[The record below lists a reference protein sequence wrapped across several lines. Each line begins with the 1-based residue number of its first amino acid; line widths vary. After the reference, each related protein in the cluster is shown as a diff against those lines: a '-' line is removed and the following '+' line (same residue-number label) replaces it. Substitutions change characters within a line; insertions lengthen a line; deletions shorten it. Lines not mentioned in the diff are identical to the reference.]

1 MSLRAGDPAEIG
13 GYPLEARLGSG
24 GMGTVFLARTS
35 SGRPVAIKLIHPQFA
50 ADDEFRIRF
59 RQEVAAARRVSG
71 AFTAAVVDAA
81 PEAEQPWMATTYIQ
95 GHTLA
100 RRIAMKGPLS
110 GAELRRLAIGLAEAL
125 RDIHRVGVIH
135 RDLKPSNVVLSPE
148 GPRVIDFGISRA
160 VDQQTLTVTGRVI
173 GTPPFMSPE
182 QLQAPRDVGPRSDV
196 FSLGTL
202 LAYAATGHGPFDA
215 DSPYI
220 AAYQV
225 VHEEPS
231 LEDVPAALR
240 TVAESCLAKD
250 PNGRPSA
257 DELLVLLRD
266 LPTDLDQTDAR
277 GVGAGR
283 TRDMA
288 TEHHFAAPAT
298 PTPAA
303 PTPVTPRPVTSTPAT
318 RTPATPTPTTPTPAT
333 PTPAAPTSAAPTT
346 TPAGPDTGSADT
358 SVGRRSRPRWRP
370 VLAATV
376 VVTVA
381 AIGGGVA
388 ALTAGGFGGNG
399 GDKGHSLAAPGAALP
414 DGFEPWHKTVSGGR
428 PDTPDELRCVVHGD
442 ALFCGG
448 GSVVATRIRAKD
460 GSRVWT
466 AKSPGVPV
474 DGVHLVGATDDT
486 VLGYRFAAQDAPQD
500 PPSEVVAIDA
510 NNGRELWSV
519 PSGAQSTAVT
529 GRTQDALVVGSDVVT
544 VDASNSRFEARDA
557 HSGQVTWTSPFP
569 AGTQCAPVPVGPRL
583 VAMCA
588 KNAEVDA
595 LAVRH
600 PTLHPVDRASGTLGR
615 PIAVNGPAVPVG
627 VAKGR
632 LVLLQVHR
640 RGTEPAGYDGVAQV
654 DPASRKVTYSRLA
667 KTYAGTPGMAG
678 STVYVSGQTGLV
690 TALDPAT
697 GREKWSRQTGVEG
710 ASGPGV
716 GADALYFS
724 SATGRVV
731 ALSPDDGKPLW
742 TTNPQVDGLTGEQG
756 ASPRVTLAG
765 RAVIVA
771 ADKNTLFAFDAQK
784 PPKSG

>member
-100 RRIAMKGPLS
+100 RRIATKGPLS

-125 RDIHRVGVIH
+125 RDIHRVGVVH

-160 VDQQTLTVTGRVI
+160 VDQQTLTITGRVI

-231 LEDVPAALR
+231 LDDVPVALR
-240 TVAESCLAKD
+240 TVVESCLAKEPD
-250 PNGRPSA
+250 GRPSA

-266 LPTDLDQTDAR
+266 LPADLGQTDAR
-277 GVGAGR
+277 EVGAGR
-283 TRDMA
+283 TRDMI
-288 TEHHFAAPAT
+288 TQHHFAAPAA
-298 PTPAA
+298 PAPA
-303 PTPVTPRPVTSTPAT
+303 P
-318 RTPATPTPTTPTPAT
+318 
-333 PTPAAPTSAAPTT
+333 PTT
-346 TPAGPDTGSADT
+346 TPAGPETGST
-358 SVGRRSRPRWRP
+358 GTPIGRRLRRRWRP
-370 VLAATV
+370 VLAAAV
-376 VVTVA
+376 AVA

-388 ALTAGGFGGNG
+388 TWKAGGFGGNSG
-399 GDKGHSLAAPGAALP
+399 GDKGNSLAAAGAALP
-414 DGFEPWHKTVSGGR
+414 DGFEPWHKAVPGGR
-428 PDTPDELRCVVHGD
+428 PDIPDELRCVAHGD

-448 GSVVATRIRAKD
+448 GSVVATRIRARD

-474 DGVHLVGATDDT
+474 NGMHLVGATEDT

-519 PSGAQSTAVT
+519 PSGAQSAAVT
-529 GRTQDALVVGSDVVT
+529 GRTQDAIVVGSDVVT
-544 VDASNSRFEARDA
+544 VDASNSRFEARNA
-557 HSGQVTWTSPFP
+557 HSGHVTWTSPFP
-569 AGTQCAPVPVGPRL
+569 AGTQCAPVPVGPQL

-588 KNAEVDA
+588 TNAEVDA

-600 PTLHPVDRASGTLGR
+600 PTLYPVDRASGTLGR
-615 PIAVNGPAVPVG
+615 PIAVNGPAVPMG
-627 VAKGR
+627 VANGR
-632 LVLLQVHR
+632 LVLLQVHMQ
-640 RGTEPAGYDGVAQV
+640 GTESAGYDGVARV

-667 KTYAGTPGMAG
+667 KTYAGTPGMAD

-710 ASGPGV
+710 ASGPV
-716 GADALYFS
+716 AGADALYFS

-731 ALSPDDGKPLW
+731 ALSPHDGKTLW
-742 TTNPQVDGLTGEQG
+742 TTDPQADGLTGGSG

-771 ADKNTLFAFDAQK
+771 AAKNTLFAFDAQK

>member
-35 SGRPVAIKLIHPQFA
+35 SGRRVAIKLIHPQFA

-59 RQEVAAARRVSG
+59 RQEVAAARQVSG

-95 GHTLA
+95 GPTLA
-100 RRIAMKGPLS
+100 RRIGTKGPLS

-125 RDIHRVGVIH
+125 RDIHRVGVVH

-160 VDQQTLTVTGRVI
+160 VDQQTLTITGRVI

-202 LAYAATGHGPFDA
+202 LAYSATGHGPFDA
-215 DSPYI
+215 ESPYI

-225 VHEEPS
+225 VHREPS
-231 LEDVPAALR
+231 LEDVPVALR
-240 TVAESCLAKD
+240 TVVESCLAKE

-266 LPTDLDQTDAR
+266 LQADLGQIDAW

-283 TRDMA
+283 TRDMV
-288 TEHHFAAPAT
+288 TEHHFA
-298 PTPAA
+298 
-303 PTPVTPRPVTSTPAT
+303 
-318 RTPATPTPTTPTPAT
+318 TPATPAPTTPTV
-333 PTPAAPTSAAPTT
+333 TPAA
-346 TPAGPDTGSADT
+346 PDTGSADT
-358 SVGRRSRPRWRP
+358 PIGRRLRRRWRP
-370 VLAATV
+370 VFAAAV
-376 VVTVA
+376 AVTVA

-388 ALTAGGFGGNG
+388 ALTAGGFGENSR
-399 GDKGHSLAAPGAALP
+399 GDKGNSLAVQGAALP
-414 DGFEPWHKTVSGGR
+414 DGFKPWHETVPGGR
-428 PDTPDELRCVVHGD
+428 EDIPDELRCIAHGDGD

-448 GSVVATRIRAKD
+448 GSVVATRIRARD

-474 DGVHLVGATDDT
+474 NGMHLVGATDDT
-486 VLGYRFAAQDAPQD
+486 VLGYRFAAQNAPQD
-500 PPSEVVAIDA
+500 PPSEVVALDA
-510 NNGRELWSV
+510 NTGRELWSV

-529 GRTQDALVVGSDVVT
+529 GRTQDAIVTGSVVVT
-544 VDASNSRFEARDA
+544 VDASNSRFEARNA
-557 HSGQVTWTSPFP
+557 HSGQVTWTSSFP
-569 AGTQCAPVPVGPRL
+569 AGTQCAPVLVGSEL

-588 KNAEVDA
+588 TDAEVNA
-595 LAVRH
+595 FAVRH
-600 PTLHPVDRASGTLGR
+600 PTLYPVDRASGALGR
-615 PIAVNGPAVPVG
+615 PIEVNGRAVPLG
-627 VAKGR
+627 VANGR
-632 LVLLQVHR
+632 LVLLQVHME
-640 RGTEPAGYDGVAQV
+640 GTDPAGYNGVTRV
-654 DPASRKVTYSRLA
+654 DPASRKVTYSRWA
-667 KTYAGTPGMAG
+667 KAYAGTPGMAD

-697 GREKWSRQTGVEG
+697 GRKKWSRQTGVEG
-710 ASGPGV
+710 AAGPV
-716 GADALYFS
+716 AGAGALYFS

-742 TTNPQVDGLTGEQG
+742 TTDPQVDGLTGQQG

-771 ADKNTLFAFDAQK
+771 AAKNTLFAFDAQK

>member
-59 RQEVAAARRVSG
+59 RQEVAAARQVSG

-100 RRIAMKGPLS
+100 RHIATKGPLS

-125 RDIHRVGVIH
+125 RDIHRVGVVH

-160 VDQQTLTVTGRVI
+160 VDQQTLTITGRVI

-202 LAYAATGHGPFDA
+202 LAYSATGHGPFDA
-215 DSPYI
+215 ESPYI

-225 VHEEPS
+225 VHREPS
-231 LEDVPAALR
+231 LEDVPVALR
-240 TVAESCLAKD
+240 TVVESCLAKE

-266 LPTDLDQTDAR
+266 LPTDLDQIDAR
-277 GVGAGR
+277 GVGTSR

-288 TEHHFAAPAT
+288 TEHHFATPATPAPAT
-298 PTPAA
+298 PTI
-303 PTPVTPRPVTSTPAT
+303 
-318 RTPATPTPTTPTPAT
+318 
-333 PTPAAPTSAAPTT
+333 TPAA
-346 TPAGPDTGSADT
+346 PDTGSADT
-358 SVGRRSRPRWRP
+358 AIGRRLRRRWRP
-370 VLAATV
+370 AVAAAV
-376 VVTVA
+376 AVTVA

-388 ALTAGGFGGNG
+388 ALTTGGFGGNSG
-399 GDKGHSLAAPGAALP
+399 GDKGNSRAVQGAALP
-414 DGFEPWHKTVSGGR
+414 DGFKPWHETVPGGR
-428 PDTPDELRCVVHGD
+428 EDIPDELRCIAHGD

-474 DGVHLVGATDDT
+474 NGMHLVGATDDT
-486 VLGYRFAAQDAPQD
+486 VLGYRFAAQNAPQD
-500 PPSEVVAIDA
+500 PPSEVVALDA
-510 NNGRELWSV
+510 KTGRELWSV

-529 GRTQDALVVGSDVVT
+529 GRTQDAIVTGSVVVT
-544 VDASNSRFEARDA
+544 VDASNSRFEARNA

-569 AGTQCAPVPVGPRL
+569 AGTQCAPVPVGPQL

-588 KNAEVDA
+588 TNTEVNAF
-595 LAVRH
+595 AVRH
-600 PTLHPVDRASGTLGR
+600 PTLYPVDRASGALGK
-615 PIAVNGPAVPVG
+615 PIEVNGPAVPTG
-627 VAKGR
+627 VANGR
-632 LVLLQVHR
+632 LVLLQVHME
-640 RGTEPAGYDGVAQV
+640 GTDPAGYNGVTRV
-654 DPASRKVTYSRLA
+654 DPASRKVTYSRWA
-667 KTYAGTPGMAG
+667 KTYAGTPGMAD
-678 STVYVSGQTGLV
+678 STVYVSGQTGLI

-697 GREKWSRQTGVEG
+697 GRKKWSRQTGVEG
-710 ASGPGV
+710 AAGPAA
-716 GADALYFS
+716 GAGALYFS

-731 ALSPDDGKPLW
+731 ALAPDDGKPLW
-742 TTNPQVDGLTGEQG
+742 TTDPQVDGLTGQQG

-771 ADKNTLFAFDAQK
+771 AAKNTLFAFDAQK

>member
-1 MSLRAGDPAEIG
+1 MSLREGDPAEIG

-50 ADDEFRIRF
+50 AGDEFRIRF
-59 RQEVAAARRVSG
+59 RQEVAAARQVSG

-95 GHTLA
+95 GPTLA
-100 RRIAMKGPLS
+100 RRIATKGPLS

-125 RDIHRVGVIH
+125 RDIHRVGVVH

-160 VDQQTLTVTGRVI
+160 VDQQTLTITGRVI

-202 LAYAATGHGPFDA
+202 LAYSATGHGPFDA
-215 DSPYI
+215 ESPYI

-225 VHEEPS
+225 VHREPS
-231 LEDVPAALR
+231 LEDVPVALR
-240 TVAESCLAKD
+240 TVVESCLAKE

-266 LPTDLDQTDAR
+266 LPADLGQIDAR

-283 TRDMA
+283 TRDMV
-288 TEHHFAAPAT
+288 TEHHFATPATPAPAT
-298 PTPAA
+298 PTI
-303 PTPVTPRPVTSTPAT
+303 
-318 RTPATPTPTTPTPAT
+318 
-333 PTPAAPTSAAPTT
+333 TPAAH
-346 TPAGPDTGSADT
+346 DTRSADT
-358 SVGRRSRPRWRP
+358 PIGRRLRRRWRP
-370 VLAATV
+370 VFAAAV
-376 VVTVA
+376 AVTVA

-399 GDKGHSLAAPGAALP
+399 GGDKRNSLAAQAAALP
-414 DGFEPWHKTVSGGR
+414 HGFKPWHETVPGGR
-428 PDTPDELRCVVHGD
+428 EDIPDELRCIAHGD

-448 GSVVATRIRAKD
+448 GSVVATRIRARD

-474 DGVHLVGATDDT
+474 NGMHLVGATDDT
-486 VLGYRFAAQDAPQD
+486 VLGYRFAAQNAPQG
-500 PPSEVVAIDA
+500 PPSEVVALDA
-510 NNGRELWSV
+510 NTGRELWSV

-529 GRTQDALVVGSDVVT
+529 GRTQDAIVTGSVVVT
-544 VDASNSRFEARDA
+544 VDASNSRFEARNA
-557 HSGQVTWTSPFP
+557 HSGQVTWTSSFP
-569 AGTQCAPVPVGPRL
+569 AGTQCAPVPVGPQL

-588 KNAEVDA
+588 TNAEVNA
-595 LAVRH
+595 FAVRH
-600 PTLHPVDRASGTLGR
+600 PTLYPVDRASGALGR
-615 PIAVNGPAVPVG
+615 PIEVNGPAVPIG
-627 VAKGR
+627 VANGR
-632 LVLLQVHR
+632 LVLLQVHME
-640 RGTEPAGYDGVAQV
+640 GTDPAGYNGVTRV

-667 KTYAGTPGMAG
+667 KTYAGTPGMAD
-678 STVYVSGQTGLV
+678 STAYVSGQTGLV

-697 GREKWSRQTGVEG
+697 GRKKWSRQTGVEG
-710 ASGPGV
+710 AAGPV
-716 GADALYFS
+716 AGAGALYFS

-742 TTNPQVDGLTGEQG
+742 TTDPQVDGLTGQQG

-771 ADKNTLFAFDAQK
+771 AAKNTLFAFDAQK
-784 PPKSG
+784 PPKLG

>member
-1 MSLRAGDPAEIG
+1 MSLRGGDPAEIG

-35 SGRPVAIKLIHPQFA
+35 SGRPVAIKLIHQQFA

-81 PEAEQPWMATTYIQ
+81 PEAEQPWMATTYIE

-100 RRIAMKGPLS
+100 QHITTKGPLN

-125 RDIHRVGVIH
+125 RDIHRVGVVH

-160 VDQQTLTVTGRVI
+160 VDQQTLTMTGRVI

-182 QLQAPRDVGPRSDV
+182 QLQAPRGVGPRSDV

-202 LAYAATGHGPFDA
+202 LVYAATGRGPFDA
-215 DSPYI
+215 DSPYMT
-220 AAYQV
+220 AYQV
-225 VHEEPS
+225 VHEAPS
-231 LEDVPAALR
+231 LGAVPVALR
-240 TVAESCLAKD
+240 AVVESCLDKE
-250 PNGRPSA
+250 PEGRPSA

-266 LPTDLDQTDAR
+266 LPADLGATDAN

-283 TRDMA
+283 TRDMN
-288 TEHHFAAPAT
+288 TQHHFATRAT
-298 PTPAA
+298 PA
-303 PTPVTPRPVTSTPAT
+303 PT
-318 RTPATPTPTTPTPAT
+318 
-333 PTPAAPTSAAPTT
+333 APTT
-346 TPAGPDTGSADT
+346 APAGPDTGSTGT
-358 SVGRRSRPRWRP
+358 SIGRRLRSRWRP
-370 VLAATV
+370 VLAAAV
-376 VVTVA
+376 AVA

-388 ALTAGGFGGNG
+388 VLKSGGIGEKSG
-399 GDKGHSLAAPGAALP
+399 GDKGGSVAAPGAALP
-414 DGFEPWHKTVSGGR
+414 DGFEPWRKTVQGGR
-428 PDTPDELRCVVHGD
+428 EGIPDELRCVARGD

-448 GSVVATRIRAKD
+448 GGVVAIRIRALD

-474 DGVHLVGATDDT
+474 QGMHLVGATDDT

-500 PPSEVVAIDA
+500 PPTEVVAIDA
-510 NNGRELWSV
+510 NTGRELWSV
-519 PSGAQSTAVT
+519 PSGARSMAVT
-529 GRTQDALVVGSDVVT
+529 GRSQDAMVVGSAVVT

-557 HSGQVTWTSPFP
+557 HSGKVAWTTSFP
-569 AGTQCAPVPVGPRL
+569 AGTQCAPVPAGPQL
-583 VAMCA
+583 FAMCA
-588 KNAEVDA
+588 TDAEVDA
-595 LAVRH
+595 SEVRH
-600 PTLHPVDRASGTLGR
+600 PTLHKVDRASGTLGR
-615 PIAVNGPAVPVG
+615 PIAVDGPAVPMG
-627 VAKGR
+627 VADGR
-632 LVLLQVHR
+632 LVLLQEHME
-640 RGTEPAGYDGVAQV
+640 GTALTGYDGVARV

-667 KTYAGTPGMAG
+667 KTYAGTPGMADG
-678 STVYVSGQTGLV
+678 TVYVSGQAGLV

-697 GREKWSRQTGVEG
+697 GRKKWSRQTGVEG
-710 ASGPGV
+710 ASGPV
-716 GADALYFS
+716 AGADALYFS

-731 ALSPDDGKPLW
+731 ALSPSDGKPLW
-742 TTNPQVDGLTGEQG
+742 TTDPRADGFTGEQG
-756 ASPRVTLAG
+756 ASPRVTVAG

-771 ADKNTLFAFDAQK
+771 AADNTLFAFDTQK

>member
-1 MSLRAGDPAEIG
+1 MSLREGDPAEIG

-59 RQEVAAARRVSG
+59 RREVAAARRVSG

-95 GHTLA
+95 GPTLS
-100 RRIAMKGPLS
+100 RRIATKGPLD

-125 RDIHRVGVIH
+125 RDIHRVGVVH

-160 VDQQTLTVTGRVI
+160 VDQQTLTITGRVI

-182 QLQAPRDVGPRSDV
+182 QLQAPRDVGPQSDV

-202 LAYAATGHGPFDA
+202 VAYAATGHGPFDA

-220 AAYQV
+220 VAYQV
-225 VHEEPS
+225 VHGEPS
-231 LEDVPAALR
+231 LEDVPVALR
-240 TVAESCLAKD
+240 TVVESCLAKD
-250 PNGRPSA
+250 PNGRPST

-266 LPTDLDQTDAR
+266 LPADLGQTDAW
-277 GVGAGR
+277 GVDAGR
-283 TRDMA
+283 TRDMI
-288 TEHHFAAPAT
+288 TQHHFA
-298 PTPAA
+298 
-303 PTPVTPRPVTSTPAT
+303 
-318 RTPATPTPTTPTPAT
+318 TPATPAPAT
-333 PTPAAPTSAAPTT
+333 PTT

-358 SVGRRSRPRWRP
+358 PLGRRPRRRWRP
-370 VLAATV
+370 VLAAAV
-376 VVTVA
+376 AVTVA

-388 ALTAGGFGGNG
+388 VLTAGGFRGNSG
-399 GDKGHSLAAPGAALP
+399 GDEANGLALQGAALP
-414 DGFEPWHKTVSGGR
+414 EGFEPWHETVPGGR
-428 PDTPDELRCVVHGD
+428 PDIPDELRCVARGD

-448 GSVVATRIRAKD
+448 GGVVATRIRARD

-474 DGVHLVGATDDT
+474 SGMHLVGATDDT
-486 VLGYRFAAQDAPQD
+486 VLGYRFAARDAPQG
-500 PPSEVVAIDA
+500 PRSEVVALDA

-529 GRTQDALVVGSDVVT
+529 GRTQDAIVVGSDVVT
-544 VDASNSRFEARDA
+544 IDASNSRFEARNA

-569 AGTQCAPVPVGPRL
+569 AGTQCAPVPVGPQL

-588 KNAEVDA
+588 KDAEVDA
-595 LAVRH
+595 FAVRH
-600 PTLHPVDRASGTLGR
+600 PTLYPVDRASGTLGR
-615 PIAVNGPAVPVG
+615 PIAVNGPAVPMG
-627 VAKGR
+627 IANGR
-632 LVLLQVHR
+632 LVLLQVR
-640 RGTEPAGYDGVAQV
+640 LGGTELDRYNGVARV
-654 DPASRKVTYSRLA
+654 DTASQEVTYSRLA
-667 KTYAGTPGMAG
+667 KTYTGAPGMAG
-678 STVYVSGQTGLV
+678 STLYVSGQTGLV

-697 GREKWSRQTGVEG
+697 GRQKWSRQTGVEG
-710 ASGPGV
+710 ASGPV
-716 GADALYFS
+716 AGADALYFS

-742 TTNPQVDGLTGEQG
+742 TTDPQADGLTGG
-756 ASPRVTLAG
+756 TDVSPRVTLAG

-771 ADKNTLFAFDAQK
+771 AAKNTLFAFDAQK

>member
-35 SGRPVAIKLIHPQFA
+35 SGRRVAIKLIHPQFA

-59 RQEVAAARRVSG
+59 RQEVAAARQVSG

-100 RRIAMKGPLS
+100 RRIGMEGPLS

-125 RDIHRVGVIH
+125 RDIHRVGVVH

-160 VDQQTLTVTGRVI
+160 VDQQTLTITGRVI

-202 LAYAATGHGPFDA
+202 LAYSATGHGPFDA
-215 DSPYI
+215 ESPYL

-225 VHEEPS
+225 VHSEPS

-240 TVAESCLAKD
+240 TVVESCLAKE

-266 LPTDLDQTDAR
+266 LPADLGQIDAR

-283 TRDMA
+283 TRDMV
-288 TEHHFAAPAT
+288 TEHHFATPATPAPAT
-298 PTPAA
+298 PTI
-303 PTPVTPRPVTSTPAT
+303 
-318 RTPATPTPTTPTPAT
+318 
-333 PTPAAPTSAAPTT
+333 TPAA
-346 TPAGPDTGSADT
+346 PDTGSADT
-358 SVGRRSRPRWRP
+358 PIGRRLRRRWRP
-370 VLAATV
+370 VFTAAV
-376 VVTVA
+376 AVTVA

-388 ALTAGGFGGNG
+388 ALTAGGFGGNSG
-399 GDKGHSLAAPGAALP
+399 GDKGNSLAVQRAALP
-414 DGFEPWHKTVSGGR
+414 DGFKPWHETVPGGR
-428 PDTPDELRCVVHGD
+428 EDIPDELRCLAHGD

-448 GSVVATRIRAKD
+448 GSVVATRIRARD

-474 DGVHLVGATDDT
+474 NGMHLVGATDDT
-486 VLGYRFAAQDAPQD
+486 VLGYRFAAQNAPQD
-500 PPSEVVAIDA
+500 PPTEVVALDA
-510 NNGRELWSV
+510 KTGRELWSV

-529 GRTQDALVVGSDVVT
+529 GRTQDAIVTGSVVVT
-544 VDASNSRFEARDA
+544 VDASNSRFEARNA
-557 HSGQVTWTSPFP
+557 HSGQVTWTSSFP
-569 AGTQCAPVPVGPRL
+569 AGTQCAPIPVGPQL

-588 KNAEVDA
+588 TDAEVNA
-595 LAVRH
+595 FAVRH
-600 PTLHPVDRASGTLGR
+600 PTLYPVDRASGALGR
-615 PIAVNGPAVPVG
+615 PIEVNGPAVPVG
-627 VAKGR
+627 VANGR
-632 LVLLQVHR
+632 LVLLQMHME
-640 RGTEPAGYDGVAQV
+640 GTDPAGYNGGTRV
-654 DPASRKVTYSRLA
+654 DPASRKVTYSRWA
-667 KTYAGTPGMAG
+667 KTYAGTPGMADG
-678 STVYVSGQTGLV
+678 TVYVSGQTGLV

-697 GREKWSRQTGVEG
+697 GRKKWSRQTGVEG
-710 ASGPGV
+710 AAGPV
-716 GADALYFS
+716 AGAGALYFS

-742 TTNPQVDGLTGEQG
+742 TTDPQVDGLTGQQG

-771 ADKNTLFAFDAQK
+771 AAKNTLFAFDTQK

>member
-59 RQEVAAARRVSG
+59 RQEVAAARQVSG

-81 PEAEQPWMATTYIQ
+81 PDAEQPWMATTYIQ

-100 RRIAMKGPLS
+100 RRIGTKGPLS

-125 RDIHRVGVIH
+125 RDIHRVGVVH

-160 VDQQTLTVTGRVI
+160 VDQQTLTITGRVI

-202 LAYAATGHGPFDA
+202 LAYSATGHGPFDA
-215 DSPYI
+215 ESPYL

-225 VHEEPS
+225 VHREPS
-231 LEDVPAALR
+231 LEDVPVALR
-240 TVAESCLAKD
+240 TVVESCLAKE

-266 LPTDLDQTDAR
+266 LPADLGQTDAR

-283 TRDMA
+283 TRDMV
-288 TEHHFAAPAT
+288 TEHHFATPATPAPATPAPATPAPAT
-298 PTPAA
+298 PTI
-303 PTPVTPRPVTSTPAT
+303 
-318 RTPATPTPTTPTPAT
+318 
-333 PTPAAPTSAAPTT
+333 TPAA
-346 TPAGPDTGSADT
+346 PDTGSADT
-358 SVGRRSRPRWRP
+358 PIGRRLRRRWRP
-370 VLAATV
+370 VFAAAV
-376 VVTVA
+376 AVTVA

-388 ALTAGGFGGNG
+388 ALTAGGFGGNSG
-399 GDKGHSLAAPGAALP
+399 GDKGNSLAVQGAALP
-414 DGFEPWHKTVSGGR
+414 DGFKPWHETVPGGR
-428 PDTPDELRCVVHGD
+428 EDIPDELRCIAHGD

-448 GSVVATRIRAKD
+448 GSVVATRIRARD

-474 DGVHLVGATDDT
+474 NGMHLVGATDDT
-486 VLGYRFAAQDAPQD
+486 VLGYRFAAQNAPQD
-500 PPSEVVAIDA
+500 PPSEVVALDA
-510 NNGRELWSV
+510 NTGRELWSV

-529 GRTQDALVVGSDVVT
+529 GRTQDAIVTGSVVVT
-544 VDASNSRFEARDA
+544 VDASNSRFEARNA
-557 HSGQVTWTSPFP
+557 HSGQVTWTSSFP
-569 AGTQCAPVPVGPRL
+569 AGTQCAPVPVGPQL

-588 KNAEVDA
+588 TDAEVNA
-595 LAVRH
+595 FAVRH
-600 PTLHPVDRASGTLGR
+600 PTLYPVDRASGALGR
-615 PIAVNGPAVPVG
+615 PIAVNGPAVPMG
-627 VAKGR
+627 VAHGR
-632 LVLLQVHR
+632 LVLLQVHME
-640 RGTEPAGYDGVAQV
+640 GTDPAGYNGVTRV

-667 KTYAGTPGMAG
+667 KTYAGTPGMAD
-678 STVYVSGQTGLV
+678 STVYLSGQTGLV

-697 GREKWSRQTGVEG
+697 GRKKWSRQTGVEG
-710 ASGPGV
+710 AAGPV
-716 GADALYFS
+716 AGAGALYFS

-742 TTNPQVDGLTGEQG
+742 TTDPQVDGLTGQQG

-771 ADKNTLFAFDAQK
+771 AAKNTLFAFDAQK